1 MVLFPLFA
9 YLASQILLPLHTM
22 NSRRQMQK
30 QNERICDSMENHY
43 INIDNRKR
51 ITISQKEGGLEI
63 TGENL
68 NVEKLDLQEGI
79 LIVTG
84 EICSVS
90 YTDKG
95 PKKAKGFG
103 RFGKRKEK

>member
-1 MVLFPLFA
+1 MV
-9 YLASQILLPLHTM
+9 
-22 NSRRQMQK
+22 NRRRQL
-30 QNERICDSMENHY
+30 QNRNEGMCDSMENHY

-51 ITISQKEGGLEI
+51 ITISQVADVDAFDEDTLWANLKEGGLEI
-63 TGENL
+63 
-68 NVEKLDLQEGI
+68 
-79 LIVTG
+79 TG

-95 PKKAKGFG
+95 SKKARGIG